1 MVLLSGPRTASL
13 MKASKSGL
21 MTSGSVVHM
30 PFDTDEL
37 VVI

>member
-1 MVLLSGPRTASL
+1 